1 MAVVN
6 NTASEIGDVL
16 TIFSQVACS
25 ADTISLTGYSDV
37 VNFETGTRLFARSF
51 RYSIDGVNYSAWN
64 ALTIPNLAA
73 ITGRVEGLLFFEF
86 RYERVGSDP
95 TGILEFISI
104 NITGSVT
111 VHVCS
116 SIASL
121 DTIFEDLVCN
131 NAITAEICS
140 NLLEKIY
147 KNGIVPQYILRE
159 SEEGYSNDYVPF
171 WSAICCYFS
180 MFIAFMDEFDAIF
193 QTKDYLREYLK
204 QKGIYFCEKITFGEL
219 QYISQRF
226 LDEIRKRGTT
236 FVIRNKD
243 FILQDATTVEIDGE
257 WLRILCQNEWDEFLV
272 EIAEFQQRPWVL
284 DRNSLLYSG
293 TLRSMQLNKTKENTE
308 SFQSLAN
315 YDLTNPGGITL
326 YTDPLGEAM
335 EFSSAG
341 ATTGIGIDPTLPPF
355 FGLLPSQTIKVEPEM
370 DYEITFRI
378 KRKAPFFGTLTF
390 GCYAL
395 NQHDVLKVNG
405 FLGIDTLTPT
415 NLFIID
421 TGAVACKVADEWYY
435 VRGIIYAK
443 KSNPIFSYAGRTNIG
458 IGSNMLFNEA
468 EDIRKIAPFILI
480 QSSKGA
486 PFDYSIFDY
495 KVRPLIKGKNIL
507 NLNDATEKGVKNPQ
521 FIQSTRT
528 IYSYM
533 KNNSETLT
541 DLQVNKLIEN
551 YLIPYENKLV
561 AVNLTKQQI

>member
-95 TGILEFISI
+95 TGILEFINI

-116 SIASL
+116 STASL

-159 SEEGYSNDYVPF
+159 SEEGYSNDYVAF

-243 FILQDATTVEIDGE
+243 FILQDATPVEIDGE

-293 TLRSMQLNKTKENTE
+293 TLRSMQLNKTKENTM

-315 YDLTNPGGITL
+315 YDLVNPPNISIL
-326 YTDPLGEAM
+326 TDPIGDVMNIRGVKL
-335 EFSSAG
+335 
-341 ATTGIGIDPTLPPF
+341 TGIGFNPTLPPI
-355 FGLLPSQTIKVEPEM
+355 GLLPSQTIKVEPEM
-370 DYEITFRI
+370 DYEITFRVRRNAI
-378 KRKAPFFGTLTF
+378 NFGRLLF
-390 GCYAL
+390 GVFGF
-395 NQHDVLKVNG
+395 NQHDVFKPNA
-405 FLGIDTLTPT
+405 FLQIDTLTPT
-415 NLFIID
+415 ILFVFD
-421 TGAVACKVADEWYY
+421 TTFKVCRVEDEWYY
-435 VRGIIYAK
+435 IRGIIYAK
-443 KSNPIFSYAGRTNIG
+443 KSLPITTPAKTLNVGVG
-458 IGSNMLFNEA
+458 LNMMFNEA
-468 EDIRKIAPFILI
+468 EDIRKICPYILFTTP
-480 QSSKGA
+480 SGA
-486 PFDYSIFDY
+486 IDYDLFDY

-541 DLQVNKLIEN
+541 DLQVNNLIEK